1 MKRKPVNLVV
11 VLAAVA
17 AMSATSCTRASTST
31 TQTGSENTSGV
42 TASSIKLGTSMGLTG
57 KTAAEATAA
66 LQGAKAYFKRVNDAG
81 GINGRTIEI
90 DALDDNFNAS
100 QTATNVRKLVEQDKV
115 FGLFYL
121 WGVNQTLAALPYI
134 EANNVLLFGPQ
145 APVRKLVDPVKPTV
159 FLVSPTFYEQGQA
172 DVRYLASAG
181 AKKIGVLYENDPIG
195 LEGLAGVEAEVQ
207 RQGATLVQKTSF
219 ATGTPSFTGPIVDM
233 KSHDVDGLIIFG
245 TNPDIV
251 SIAKDLGRQNW
262 HPKLA
267 SLQNS
272 VDPTFL
278 ALTGRSLEGLVAPLP
293 SELATSTSADVQ
305 EYRSDLKKYFP
316 DARVTTF
323 GLLGYGEAKLFAEA
337 LDRTGKKVTQKAFIA
352 ALEGLRG
359 VETGVLA
366 PVSFSAQSHAGADSY
381 VLVQVKNGEPTPI
394 SDWLPFAK

>member
-11 VLAAVA
+11 VLTAVA
-17 AMSATSCTRASTST
+17 AMSATSCARAESTK
-31 TQTGSENTSGV
+31 TGSENTTSGV
-42 TASSIKLGTSMGLTG
+42 TASSIKIGTSMGLTG

-66 LQGAKAYFKRVNDAG
+66 LQGAKAYFRRVNDAG

-134 EANNVLLFGPQ
+134 QANNVLLFGPQ

-207 RQGATLVQKTSF
+207 RQGATLVKKTSF

-233 KSHDVDGLIIFG
+233 KSQGVDGLIIFG

-251 SIAKDLGRQNW
+251 SIAKDLGRQGW

-278 ALTGRSLEGLVAPLP
+278 NLTGSSLEGLVAPLP
-293 SELATSTSADVQ
+293 SELPTSTSADVE

-323 GLLGYGEAKLFAEA
+323 GLLGYGEAKLFTEA
-337 LDRTGKKVTQKAFIA
+337 LDRTGKNVTQKAFIA
-352 ALEGLRG
+352 ALEGLRE
-359 VETGVLA
+359 VDTGVLA

-381 VLVQVKNGEPTPI
+381 VMVQVKNGKPTPI
-394 SDWLPFAK
+394 TDWLPFEK